1 MRYGN
6 NHAVIGQKGIPEC
19 HPNNN
24 VQPERTEEDNSDDYM
39 LDFTW
44 LGLTGCRRSA
54 YPRVRLGRGDLNLYA
69 YCNFWYCCIL
79 SHILCLFNFF
89 LFLLLLLYMA
99 IYEYGYM
106 GIHMYIGILVGSR
119 GSQSGLA
126 DDGSVVTT
134 VTVFYRPRILW
145 RRSIVYR

>member
-1 MRYGN
+1 MSF
-6 NHAVIGQKGIPEC
+6 Q
-19 HPNNN
+19 
-24 VQPERTEEDNSDDYM
+24 
-39 LDFTW
+39 
-44 LGLTGCRRSA
+44 
-54 YPRVRLGRGDLNLYA
+54 
-69 YCNFWYCCIL
+69 
-79 SHILCLFNFF
+79 FF

-134 VTVFYRPRILW
+134 VTVFYRPRIL
-145 RRSIVYR
+145 